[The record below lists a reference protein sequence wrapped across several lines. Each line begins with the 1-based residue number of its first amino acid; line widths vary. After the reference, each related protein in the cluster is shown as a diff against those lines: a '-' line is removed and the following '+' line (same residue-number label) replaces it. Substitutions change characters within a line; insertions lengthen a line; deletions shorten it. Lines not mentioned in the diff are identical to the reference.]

1 MAKFQQQLR
10 KFVNYKNKYFIYILF
25 SFFIAAVFFWQ
36 YKDMKN
42 SRHHS
47 HSHSHSHKDSDKK
60 ISNLTDH
67 WCKEVSEKNDPAAI
81 ARLFCPDGNLVG
93 TVSQIKRTG
102 AEIQAYFDYFAKLPN
117 ITILHKK
124 YNISKVSRDVY
135 INTAFITWTW
145 AGLKKPLTARMSFV
159 FKHHCIF
166 QLHSSALPEVNTQLL
181 NISNLI

>member
-1 MAKFQQQLR
+1 MIIEIITL
-10 KFVNYKNKYFIYILF
+10 FIIIAVIGALYIVLIKTNTEKEERD
-25 SFFIAAVFFWQ
+25 IAF
-36 YKDMKN
+36 
-42 SRHHS
+42 
-47 HSHSHSHKDSDKK
+47 
-60 ISNLTDH
+60 LTDNWIRAVTVNH
-67 WCKEVSEKNDPAAI
+67 NPEEVAS
-81 ARLFCPDGNLVG
+81 LFCDNASLIG
-93 TVSQIKRTG
+93 TASQVKRKGKDIKL
-102 AEIQAYFDYFAKLPN
+102 YFDYFAKLPN